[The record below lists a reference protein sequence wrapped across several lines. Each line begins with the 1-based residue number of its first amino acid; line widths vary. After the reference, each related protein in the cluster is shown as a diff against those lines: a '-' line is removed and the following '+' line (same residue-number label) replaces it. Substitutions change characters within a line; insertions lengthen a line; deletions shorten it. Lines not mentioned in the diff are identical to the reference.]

1 MLNAIGGSQHR
12 EKLWQFPWPTVVQQ
26 DRRWWIYSVEAP
38 VEHFERAHQN
48 EPHRRFKGMKRVER
62 LEKAAEGVNELEL
75 FGESKAVEFEQ
86 PCPAAFNEG
95 HAPGL
100 WIMDFNVG

>member
-1 MLNAIGGSQHR
+1 
-12 EKLWQFPWPTVVQQ
+12 
-26 DRRWWIYSVEAP
+26 
-38 VEHFERAHQN
+38 
-48 EPHRRFKGMKRVER
+48 MKRVER
-62 LEKAAEGVNELEL
+62 LEKAAEGVNALEL